1 MKFEQA
7 LLAMRNGKRIT
18 RAEIYPTFYYM
29 KADRLFKRDGEDGE
43 EYEVEILHID
53 YCLMCEDWYLYEES
67 KDKQKDNILKLID
80 KVENAD
86 FVDKE
91 VLILCNCMKQQ
102 QQQITDIQKE
112 LGKLTER
119 MNRCNID

>member
-1 MKFEQA
+1 MVFEQA

-43 EYEVEILHID
+43 EYEVEILHVD
-53 YCLMCEDWYLYEES
+53 YCLMCEDWYLYEKS

-91 VLILCNCMKQQ
+91 VLILCNCIKQQ

-119 MNRCNID
+119 MNHCNID

>member
-1 MKFEQA
+1 MK
-7 LLAMRNGKRIT
+7 G
-18 RAEIYPTFYYM
+18 
-29 KADRLFKRDGEDGE
+29 DRLFGRNREDGE
-43 EYEVEILHID
+43 EHEVKILPVD
-53 YCLMCEDWYLYEES
+53 EFLGCEDWYLYEKN

-91 VLILCNCMKQQ
+91 VLILCNCIKQQ

-112 LGKLTER
+112 LEQLNER
-119 MNRCNID
+119 MNHCNID

>member
-7 LLAMRNGKRIT
+7 LFAMREGKRIT
-18 RAEIYPTFYYM
+18 RAGVYPTFFCM
-29 KADRLFKRDGEDGE
+29 KGNRLFERNGEDGE
-43 EYEVEILHID
+43 EYEVETL
-53 YCLMCEDWYLYEES
+53 LVGEFFGCEDWYLYEEG

>member
-7 LLAMRNGKRIT
+7 LFAMQEGKRIT

-43 EYEVEILHID
+43 EHEVEILPVD
-53 YCLMCEDWYLYEES
+53 EFFGCEDWYLYEKS

-91 VLILCNCMKQQ
+91 VLILCNCIKQQ

>member
-7 LLAMRNGKRIT
+7 LFAMREGKGIT
-18 RAEIYPTFYYM
+18 RAGIYPTFFCM
-29 KADRLFKRDGEDGE
+29 KGDRLFGRNGEDGE
-43 EYEVEILHID
+43 EYEVKILPVD
-53 YCLMCEDWYLYEES
+53 EFFGCEDWYLYEEN

-80 KVENAD
+80 KVENTD

-119 MNRCNID
+119 MNHCNID

>member
-7 LLAMRNGKRIT
+7 LFAMREGKGIT
-18 RAEIYPTFYYM
+18 RAKIYPTFFYM
-29 KADRLFKRDGEDGE
+29 KGDRLFGRNREDGE
-43 EYEVEILHID
+43 EHEVKILPVD
-53 YCLMCEDWYLYEES
+53 EFLGCEDWYLYEKN

-91 VLILCNCMKQQ
+91 VLILCNCIKQQ
-102 QQQITDIQKE
+102 QQ
-112 LGKLTER
+112 
-119 MNRCNID
+119 

>member
-80 KVENAD
+80 KVENTD

-91 VLILCNCMKQQ
+91 VLILCNCIKQQ